1 MVRTEYP
8 FSYPFSFK
16 RVYTYK
22 RVCTKCFCVLLTVY
36 QSQRAA
42 RYSCSLLDIV
52 TQYET
57 DIMKGDITIASLCI
71 LINTRLCNP

>member
-8 FSYPFSFK
+8 FSYPFSFN
-16 RVYTYK
+16 

-71 LINTRLCNP
+71 LINTRLRSP